1 MLAGNAHD
9 SVGALAGLSTFVVI
23 LLHKPFDGLT
33 VATLVRAAGRP
44 AGFAHA
50 VNAVFALV
58 VPLGAA
64 ALWFGV
70 SKDGASLLPLALAF
84 SAGTFLCI
92 ATSDVLPELQ
102 FHRHDRIGL
111 SAALL
116 LGLGLAAGIARIESS
131 VAQSHDHAHPAEAT
145 PSNEHDHDHDHDH
158 AH

>member
-1 MLAGNAHD
+1 MHGW
-9 SVGALAGLSTFVVI
+9 
-23 LLHKPFDGLT
+23 P
-33 VATLVRAAGRP
+33 
-44 AGFAHA
+44 AHA

-145 PSNEHDHDHDHDH
+145 PSNEHDHDHDRAPGHSHEHDH
-158 AH
+158 DHHDHDHNHEHHDHHHHGEGEKGKGCPFANMFKD